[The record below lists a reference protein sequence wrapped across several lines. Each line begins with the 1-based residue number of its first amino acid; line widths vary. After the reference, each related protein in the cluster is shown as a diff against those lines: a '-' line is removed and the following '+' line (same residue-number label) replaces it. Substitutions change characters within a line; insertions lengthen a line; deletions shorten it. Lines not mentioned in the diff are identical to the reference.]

1 MSKGIRS
8 TSVAARGRLLWICS
22 LVGLLAAVLVLAL
35 FGLNLWSVVVLAFL
49 IVCPLAVI
57 WVLMLERRPRNL
69 SENDH
74 EQ

>member
-1 MSKGIRS
+1 MSKGSRS
-8 TSVAARGRLLWICS
+8 TSVATRGRLLRICL

-35 FGLNLWSVVVLAFL
+35 FGLNLWSFVVLAFL
-49 IVCPLAVI
+49 IACPLAVI
-57 WVLMLERRPRNL
+57 WVLMLERQPRDL